1 MKTIRELLRDGDPLQ
16 DEAALPVLERDSR
29 RQAVL
34 VVSSSREWPNFHS
47 GSRIALFAIVVTT
60 LIVISALG
68 SRIWLPF
75 VGDVQG
81 AVRFEVRLTEY
92 GSAPG
97 LRKAKVS
104 DSGKTVYLHSEVI
117 VDNGDIA
124 TARII
129 PGSNPSQYAVELKF
143 NGSGTEKISKA
154 SGNHI
159 GRPMAITLNGQVV
172 MAPTVRSPIGDS
184 AVVTGNFT
192 RAEAERIVNGIG
204 MH

>member
-1 MKTIRELLRDGDPLQ
+1 MKTISELLRDADPLQ
-16 DEAALPVLERDSR
+16 DEATLPVLELDSR

-34 VVSSSREWPNFHS
+34 AAASTCREWPNIHS
-47 GSRIALFAIVVTT
+47 GSRIALFAMLA
-60 LIVISALG
+60 LILILMSAFG
-68 SRIWLPF
+68 SRIWLPW

-81 AVRFEVRLTEY
+81 AVRFEVRLAEDRL
-92 GSAPG
+92 APG

-124 TARII
+124 PARII
-129 PGSNPSQYAVELKF
+129 PGSTPSQYAVELKF
-143 NGSGTEKISKA
+143 NGSGIEKMRKA
-154 SGNHI
+154 SGDHI
-159 GRPMAITLNGQVV
+159 GKPMAIILNGQVV

-184 AVVTGNFT
+184 AIVTGNFT
-192 RAEAERIVNGIG
+192 RAEAERIVNG

>member
-34 VVSSSREWPNFHS
+34 AAASSREWPKFHS
-47 GSRIALFAIVVTT
+47 KSRIALFAIAVTT

-81 AVRFEVRLTEY
+81 AVRFEVRLAEDRP
-92 GSAPG
+92 APG
-97 LRKAKVS
+97 LGKAKVS

-129 PGSNPSQYAVELKF
+129 PGSNPSQYAVDLKF
-143 NGSGTEKISKA
+143 SKSGAEKMRKA
-154 SGNHI
+154 TGNHI
-159 GRPMAITLNGQVV
+159 GKPMAILLDGRVV
-172 MAPTVRSPIGDS
+172 MAPTVHSPIGDS

-192 RAEAERIVNGIG
+192 RAEAERIVNG
-204 MH
+204 MR

>member
-1 MKTIRELLRDGDPLQ
+1 
-16 DEAALPVLERDSR
+16 VLELDSR

-34 VVSSSREWPNFHS
+34 VAAREWPNIHS
-47 GSRIALFAIVVTT
+47 GSRIALFAMLA
-60 LIVISALG
+60 LILILISALS
-68 SRIWLPF
+68 SRIWSPS

-81 AVRFEVRLTEY
+81 AVRFEVRLAEDRP
-92 GSAPG
+92 APG

-124 TARII
+124 IARII

-143 NGSGTEKISKA
+143 NGSGTDKMRKA
-154 SGNHI
+154 SGDHI
-159 GRPMAITLNGQVV
+159 GKPVAIILNGQVV

>member
-1 MKTIRELLRDGDPLQ
+1 MKTIRELLRDADPLQ
-16 DEAALPVLERDSR
+16 DEATLPVLELDSR

-34 VVSSSREWPNFHS
+34 VAAREWPNIHS
-47 GSRIALFAIVVTT
+47 GSRIALFAMLA
-60 LIVISALG
+60 LILILISALS
-68 SRIWLPF
+68 SRIWLPS

-81 AVRFEVRLTEY
+81 AVRFEVRLAEDRP
-92 GSAPG
+92 APG

-124 TARII
+124 IARII

-143 NGSGTEKISKA
+143 NGSGTAKMRKA
-154 SGNHI
+154 SGDHI
-159 GRPMAITLNGQVV
+159 GKPVAIILNGQVV

>member
-34 VVSSSREWPNFHS
+34 AAASSREWPNFHS

-81 AVRFEVRLTEY
+81 AVRFEVRLAEDRP
-92 GSAPG
+92 APG
-97 LRKAKVS
+97 LGKAKVS

-159 GRPMAITLNGQVV
+159 GRPIAILLNGQVV

-192 RAEAERIVNGIG
+192 RAEAERIVNG
-204 MH
+204 MR